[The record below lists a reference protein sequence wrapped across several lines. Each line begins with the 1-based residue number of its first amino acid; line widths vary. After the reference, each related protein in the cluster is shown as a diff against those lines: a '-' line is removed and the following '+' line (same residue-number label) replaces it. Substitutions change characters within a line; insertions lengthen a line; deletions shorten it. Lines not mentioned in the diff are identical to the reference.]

1 MKKFIFFRKKILGF
15 RQYNQKMSNTVTS
28 AFIDLA
34 TYDEIEK
41 YLYNGPTAI
50 TYFVRCVR
58 KCTWFAQVP
67 VPLTQNGGGTANFGA
82 QNVSWQISRAGD
94 YLQYVWLRATL
105 PAITSTGTNQCRWVK
120 NIGHHLVDLAWITF
134 NDLKVQEFDDIWLD
148 IWSAFTVTQSKR
160 VGYDNMI
167 GNVAPLTSFS
177 GTLPAR
183 TVNVPLPFFFSR
195 DTGIALP
202 TAALPYNEM
211 RINIDFKRL
220 SDLVVCA
227 NTAGVYS
234 DTLTGSLSN
243 VQLWANYAVVSN
255 EERVK
260 MGKCPRDMVIEQCQ
274 RATGRSFNPAAIGAT
289 SNASYDVR
297 FSHSIKALFW
307 VVANTT
313 VISGTVGGFTYTNN
327 QAAELSNYTA
337 GGAMDGTINGE
348 GGNDPISTTSL
359 LYENTYRLWEMGSD
373 FFSLVQ
379 PFYHF
384 DVIPEST
391 GYHVYSYAIHPTAM
405 DPSASTNYGKLT
417 NVSLQISPSTTAVTV
432 SGLVPARTFAVNI
445 KALSLNLVRVSGGA
459 LGLPVL

>member
-1 MKKFIFFRKKILGF
+1 
-15 RQYNQKMSNTVTS
+15 MSNTVTS

-67 VPLTQNGGGTANFGA
+67 VPLVQNGGGSANFGA

-94 YLQYVWLRATL
+94 YLMYVWLRATL
-105 PAITSTGTNQCRWVK
+105 PAVNVSGTATNRARWVR
-120 NIGHHLVDLAWITF
+120 NIGHHLIDLAWITF
-134 NDLKVQEFDDIWLD
+134 NDLKVQEFDDVWLD
-148 IWSAFTVTQSKR
+148 MWSNYTVTASKR
-160 VGYDNMI
+160 VGYKNMI
-167 GNVAPLTSFS
+167 GDVVELTT
-177 GTLPAR
+177 GATTLPSM
-183 TVNVPLPFFFSR
+183 TVNVPLPFFFTR

-211 RINIDFKRL
+211 RINIDFKSL
-220 SDLVVCA
+220 SDLLILYGT
-227 NTAGVYS
+227 TAAFTG
-234 DTLTGSLSN
+234 TRPTGNLTN

-274 RATGRSFNPAAIGAT
+274 RSTGRSFNPAAIGAT
-289 SNASYDVR
+289 SNQSYDIR

-307 VVANTT
+307 VVQNTT
-313 VISGTVGGFTYTNN
+313 VTSTDVGDDYTANT
-327 QAAELSNYTA
+327 AAELSNYTT
-337 GGAMDGTINGE
+337 GGASASTLDQNGLN
-348 GGNDPISTTSL
+348 GNDPIATTSL
-359 LYENTYRLWEMGSD
+359 LYENTHRLWEMGSD

-384 DVIPEST
+384 DVIPEET

-417 NVSLQISPSTTAVTV
+417 NVSIQLSPSTSAVTE
-432 SGLVPARTFAVNI
+432 STGGQTFAAHV
-445 KALSLNLVRVSGGA
+445 KALNFNLVRVSGGA